1 MVLTPGGIKFTLAC
15 RFWSLLFIEENNIKE
30 ETFRISSS
38 STLRE
43 DHKAQHKSRHMMNM
57 TPNGLGTEA

>member
-1 MVLTPGGIKFTLAC
+1 MVLTPRRYQVHSCMSTLEFT
-15 RFWSLLFIEENNIKE
+15 IYVGTNVKE
-30 ETFRISSS
+30 ETFEISSL

-43 DHKAQHKSRHMMNM
+43 DHEASHKSRHMMNM